1 MRTDSFQHRV
11 IKLGLLSLL
20 LCLTP
25 STLKAKEFTLK
36 SIHQG
41 LEQNY
46 PTITHMS
53 DKQLLSALEVANEN
67 NLLIFDVRE
76 QAEYDVSHIKGA
88 HQLNPNAWAS
98 SVLKKYQGKFTG
110 KHIIF
115 YCSVGVR
122 SSKMARY
129 LKVDLLKQGAKS
141 VSNLK
146 QGLFAWANN
155 ARPMVNTKGATPFIH
170 PYNDHWGQ
178 LITSKDKWRY

>member
-1 MRTDSFQHRV
+1 MRTYRFQSQL
-11 IKLGLLSLL
+11 IKLGVLSII
-20 LCLTP
+20 LCFAP
-25 STLKAKEFTLK
+25 VELKAKEFTLK

-41 LEQNY
+41 LEKNY
-46 PTITHMS
+46 PSLTHTS
-53 DKQLLSALEVANEN
+53 DKQLLLALKAGNEN

-76 QAEYDVSHIKGA
+76 QAEYDVSHIKSA

-98 SVLKKYQGKFTG
+98 AVLKKYQGQFAG
-110 KHIIF
+110 KHIVF

-129 LKVDLLKQGAKS
+129 LKADLLKQGAKS

-155 ARPMVNTKGATPFIH
+155 AYPMVNATGATPFIH

-178 LITSKDKWRY
+178 LITSKDKWRF